1 MSFSNYLL
9 MTLLTIAIFVADLL
23 TPLGV
28 AMGVAYVVV
37 VLLSL
42 RSSNRRTTII
52 AMIVCSILVVL
63 GFGKITYAAEFSLPR
78 ALANRVLSLLA
89 ITVTGVM
96 SLRQKELL
104 AQQGADRW
112 LRHVVD
118 SLPIGMVMIGREGK
132 LSLVNQAMLRMFGY
146 DESELI
152 GQPIERLVPERFRAN
167 HPSLRAGFFADPLP
181 RAMGAGR
188 DLFGLRKDGQE
199 FPVELGLNPVHTE
212 DGLMVLASVLDI
224 TQRKQAEVELREFAT
239 DLERSNKDLD
249 EFAYVAS
256 HDLRSPLA
264 AIKDLAKWVQEDN
277 QDSLP
282 EKSRKHLSQMLQ
294 RVGRLERLLE
304 DLLQYSRA
312 GRRHWHIERVDT
324 NNMVREIVTLLNPP
338 RPITVTVASGM
349 PNFATART
357 PLEMVFRN
365 LIGNAIK
372 HRERDEL
379 QIEVQCRANGQ
390 FYEFVVR
397 DNGSGIDPQFHAQIF
412 KLFETLRPR
421 DEVEA
426 SGMGLAIIK
435 RTVESYGG
443 TVSVESAVGHGATF
457 RFTWP
462 ISIETASK
470 SDASPE
476 RQMS

>member
-1 MSFSNYLL
+1 MSTLDAHEQRPEAPLTSSASDPGRLNLL
-9 MTLLTIAIFVADLL
+9 LDVVLRVASSGDRVSLVSEFASQLSWVMDFEQCWFGLVEQEGSISYHRSMNRATDAPASISSPDRELIKQVLQDSTIRRDESAAESIALCLPLCVGERTIGGMLLRSGHARNFDRNDIRFAQAATAFLSLALDRLGRIEALDSARQVQQHNEELVRTKSALEQLNADL
-23 TPLGV
+23 
-28 AMGVAYVVV
+28 A
-37 VLLSL
+37 
-42 RSSNRRTTII
+42 
-52 AMIVCSILVVL
+52 
-63 GFGKITYAAEFSLPR
+63 
-78 ALANRVLSLLA
+78 
-89 ITVTGVM
+89 
-96 SLRQKELL
+96 
-104 AQQGADRW
+104 
-112 LRHVVD
+112 
-118 SLPIGMVMIGREGK
+118 
-132 LSLVNQAMLRMFGY
+132 
-146 DESELI
+146 
-152 GQPIERLVPERFRAN
+152 
-167 HPSLRAGFFADPLP
+167 
-181 RAMGAGR
+181 
-188 DLFGLRKDGQE
+188 
-199 FPVELGLNPVHTE
+199 
-212 DGLMVLASVLDI
+212 
-224 TQRKQAEVELREFAT
+224 
-239 DLERSNKDLD
+239 RSNKDLD

-312 GRRHWHIERVDT
+312 GRRHWQIERVDT

-338 RPITVTVASGM
+338 PPINVTVAPGM
-349 PNFATART
+349 PMFATART

-379 QIEVQCRANGQ
+379 QIEIQCRANGQ

-397 DNGSGIDPQFHAQIF
+397 DNGGGIDPQFHAQIF
-412 KLFETLRPR
+412 KLFETLRSR

-462 ISIETASK
+462 KAIETASNLSESQ
-470 SDASPE
+470 SDSTPQSH
-476 RQMS
+476 RS